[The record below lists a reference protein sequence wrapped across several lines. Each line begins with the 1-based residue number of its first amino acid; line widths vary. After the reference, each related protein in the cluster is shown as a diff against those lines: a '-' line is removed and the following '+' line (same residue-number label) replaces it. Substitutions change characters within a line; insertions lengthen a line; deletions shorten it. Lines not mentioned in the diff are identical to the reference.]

1 MLKTMSTLFC
11 QVMKATG
18 VLYQNLYQEIVQIA
32 WPSRITRDK
41 ALAFVQSFLRK
52 RQIENTEPVEYTD
65 LAYVY
70 LLQKLGSKYR
80 QIFKPLLENKILQ
93 STQSYKVG
101 YHDLEGNY
109 IKGQCLSYR
118 INPELMDDEVIK
130 VQYDTPRKKQRCRD
144 AVTMKSKRLMRQL
157 RIPDMN
163 SRELIQFVKTS
174 LTDTRIREM
183 LKVDDE
189 ITDEVIMLKTL
200 VRRSRS
206 KKGRVTDE
214 KNVEE
219 GRADGQESSQDK
231 SASDLAK
238 GDRVGEKPQAKEYQI
253 KHIKRSA
260 LRLKTKSLI
269 KDGKFCYI
277 DHLDVY
283 IKRKRRHLTRS
294 YCDQLL
300 RIKHRNVYADR
311 NETNLR
317 LDSNLTNLKSD
328 FIGMLQMDGQ
338 RLGQIDLKNSQ
349 FRFFVMLLEQAERD
363 ILYGRT
369 EFDFPIS
376 EFSPGLAA
384 KQSFILRIKEEGK
397 IEGNQVTLLSILFER
412 HCIKK
417 SGSLRSLS
425 ADYRVFRKL
434 VKTGQLYE
442 HIMQVHWAETGEEIT
457 RGEAKKMMFGIS
469 FSSHRYW
476 PEAKRIIAKAFPS
489 IVALMDDFKKEM
501 VLQYNKDVSLSDKQS
516 RDKGNASFAVMLQQ
530 VESLV
535 FIDKI
540 LDQCH
545 QSGIKA
551 LSKHD
556 SIVFRQCDRS
566 YVAAIIIRVLNK
578 IFGKF
583 SYSLDVDGQLFILK
597 PKKQSR
603 FVRKAFEVMHDLFT
617 SANRANAP
625 PAMLAQ
631 YQITSA
637 AKRKDY
643 RYKAA
648 PTYAYNARAPRPQDP
663 GLKPL
668 KNKRLQRLREKWYG

>member
-1 MLKTMSTLFC
+1 
-11 QVMKATG
+11 MKATG
-18 VLYQNLYQEIVQIA
+18 VLYQNLYEQVISIP

-41 ALAFVQSFLRK
+41 ALAFIQSFLRK
-52 RQIENTEPVEYTD
+52 RQIENTLPEEYTD

-80 QIFKPLLENKILQ
+80 AIFKPMLECGILQ
-93 STQSYKVG
+93 STKSYRVG
-101 YHDLEGNY
+101 YHDLEGQY

-118 INPELMDDEVIK
+118 INPKLMDDEVIK
-130 VQYDTPRKKQRCRD
+130 VVYDTDSKKQRCRD
-144 AVTMKSKRLMRQL
+144 AVTMKSKQLMRQL

-163 SRELIQFVKTS
+163 SRELIQFVKRS
-174 LTDTRIREM
+174 LTDSRIRSM

-200 VRRSRS
+200 VR
-206 KKGRVTDE
+206 KGRVEGQAKNE
-214 KNVEE
+214 KLTSEAETGSSDSSVSIREE
-219 GRADGQESSQDK
+219 GRVEDGVKKKLVS
-231 SASDLAK
+231 
-238 GDRVGEKPQAKEYQI
+238 KEYLV
-253 KHIKRSA
+253 KHIKRNS

-277 DHLDVY
+277 DHLDSYV
-283 IKRKRRHLTRS
+283 KRKRRHLTRS

-300 RIKHRNVYADR
+300 RIKHRNIYADR

-328 FIGMLQMDGQ
+328 FVGLLHMDGQ

-363 ILYGRT
+363 MMYSGGSFEFPVSEILP
-369 EFDFPIS
+369 EK
-376 EFSPGLAA
+376 AA
-384 KQSFILRIKEEGK
+384 KPSFILRIKKEGK

-417 SGSLRSLS
+417 CDSLRSLS
-425 ADYRVFRKL
+425 ADYRLFRKL

-457 RGEAKKMMFGIS
+457 RTEAKKMMFGIS

-501 VLQYNKDVSLSDKQS
+501 VKQHKKDAALSDKQA

-540 LDQCH
+540 LDKCH
-545 QSGIKA
+545 KSGLKA

-566 YVAAIIIRVLNK
+566 YVAAIIIKVLNK
-578 IFGKF
+578 IFGRF
-583 SYSLDVDGQLFILK
+583 SYSLDVDGQLFVLK
-597 PKKQSR
+597 PKKKSR

-625 PAMLAQ
+625 PAMLAK

-643 RYKAA
+643 KYKAISA
-648 PTYAYNARAPRPQDP
+648 YAYNARAPRAQDP

-668 KNKRLQRLREKWYG
+668 KNKRLQKLREKWYGK